1 MYRDDDVARAARAT
15 ALIDEIA
22 DLEREKLARASVEQ
36 RLEAARRELGA
47 LEVAMAPAPPEPA
60 APAPGLLAHLCV
72 FAAAATATYGG
83 YSLLF

>member
-47 LEVAMAPAPPEPA
+47 LEVAMAPAEPA
-60 APAPGLLAHLCV
+60 PPGPGLLAHLCV
-72 FAAAATATYGG
+72 FAAAATATYCG
-83 YSLLF
+83 YTLLF